1 MVIITTSFALMFDAR
16 PGGEIVPIKW
26 DKNSFMPDTSIIVL
40 DEGSESVYLWHG
52 AKQGLVARRTA
63 LRQAESLKGHG
74 YTVGKSIIGRDI
86 KSIKEIDARKVGK
99 VPEDTKKNEELQEIL
114 DRNHTELENFIVTFQ
129 IGGVKPIVVKKV
141 EPKVQVKPTPTPV
154 ASPAVSKPVTSAKP
168 QTVASEYESTEPMPS
183 IKAQSQPA
191 PAIKVSTTDLMVDA
205 KVSFV
210 FSAILEHYDDIWISR
225 KSDGS
230 FAVEQMDG
238 PICQF
243 SIKEGSKLTFTSNS
257 FSGVNP
263 KIKTAIQKKFIELS
277 KLI

>member
-26 DKNSFMPDTSIIVL
+26 DKNSFMPETSIIVL

-99 VPEDTKKNEELQEIL
+99 VPEDTKMNEELQEIL
-114 DRNHTELENFIVTFQ
+114 DKKHTELENFIVTFQ
-129 IGGVKPIVVKKV
+129 TGVMQPVTVKKT
-141 EPKVQVKPTPTPV
+141 EPKVQAKPTPTPM

-168 QTVASEYESTEPMPS
+168 KTIASEYESTEPMPS
-183 IKAQSQPA
+183 IKTQPA
-191 PAIKVSTTDLMVDA
+191 PAKKVSSTDLMVDA
-205 KVSFV
+205 KISFV
-210 FSAILEHYDDIWISR
+210 FSAIMDHYDDIWIS
-225 KSDGS
+225 KKQDGS
-230 FAVEQMDG
+230 YAVEQMDG

-243 SIKEGSKLTFTSNS
+243 SIKEGSKLNFTVNS
-257 FSGVNP
+257 FSGVDP
-263 KIKTAIQKKFIELS
+263 KVKTAIQKKFIELS